1 MKYIDDL
8 TEVLQNLDTFVFK
21 RLVREIRDC
30 SGIIYTMGN
39 GGSATT
45 ASHFTCDLNKFTNK
59 TAICLN
65 DSISQMTA
73 ISNDRD
79 YSLVFTEQ
87 LKKFK
92 LDKNDI
98 ILTFTGSGMSEN
110 IISALK
116 YGEIK
121 ETKRWAITGFKGGF
135 VKSMASSLIVNSDD
149 MQIIEDTHL
158 VISHMIMREIR
169 ESI

>member
-8 TEVLQNLDTFVFK
+8 TEVLNNLDTFVFK

-30 SGIIYTMGN
+30 NGIIYTMGN
-39 GGSATT
+39 GGSSTT
-45 ASHFTCDLNKFTNK
+45 ASHFTCDINKFTGK
-59 TAICLN
+59 TSICLN

-73 ISNDRD
+73 ISNDRE
-79 YSLVFTEQ
+79 YSLIFSEQ

-92 LDKNDI
+92 LDKDDI

-116 YGEIK
+116 YGEQK
-121 ETKRWAITGFKGGF
+121 GTKRWAITGFKGGF
-135 VKSMASSLIVNSDD
+135 VKSMASTLIVNSDD
-149 MQIIEDTHL
+149 MQIIEDVHL
-158 VISHMIMREIR
+158 TISHMIMREVK
-169 ESI
+169 ENK